1 MSEKRARAI
10 EKVRQNANS
19 RPTHRRKQ
27 SGQKEPSWPS
37 GIDMKDVELQMLTY
51 VDYKCSRTVPQL

>member
-1 MSEKRARAI
+1 MSEKRARA
-10 EKVRQNANS
+10 KVRQNANS
-19 RPTHRRKQ
+19 THRRKQ

-37 GIDMKDVELQMLTY
+37 GIDMKDVDRQMLTY